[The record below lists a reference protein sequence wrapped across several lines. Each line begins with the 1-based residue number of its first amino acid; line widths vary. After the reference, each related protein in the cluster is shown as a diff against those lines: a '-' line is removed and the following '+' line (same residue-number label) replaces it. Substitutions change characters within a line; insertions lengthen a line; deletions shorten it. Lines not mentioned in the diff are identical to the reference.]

1 MLFRSLKDDKKRK
14 VKKDLLRTSKQ
25 VSFFIFGT
33 GFVLYI
39 IIVNAIKNCG
49 LL

>member
-1 MLFRSLKDDKKRK
+1 MFFRSLKDDKKRK
-14 VKKDLLRTSKQ
+14 VKKDLLQTSKQ

-39 IIVNAIKNCG
+39 F
-49 LL
+49 